1 MLTDLKTLFLK
12 KNLWSTQYEGL
23 MLLQEMETRHINN
36 CINKCLRENWRMW
49 ALPKL
54 QEELKRRNLKT
65 ISFK

>member
-1 MLTDLKTLFLK
+1 MLTDPKTLFLK
-12 KNLWSTQYEGL
+12 KNLSQYEGL
-23 MLLQEMETRHINN
+23 ILLQEMEHINN